1 MAGGKFI
8 LRMTH
13 IVNLGLPRQSDPSKI
28 DNICVC
34 IVFIFNLWWVTIDYK
49 KIHLSRRGKSQAE
62 STELMIALFFLLI
75 Q

>member
-1 MAGGKFI
+1 MARGKFI

-34 IVFIFNLWWVTIDYK
+34 IVFIFNLLVSHNRLQENPFEQK
-49 KIHLSRRGKSQAE
+49 RKISSRVNGTYGFS
-62 STELMIALFFLLI
+62 FFLSI
-75 Q
+75 